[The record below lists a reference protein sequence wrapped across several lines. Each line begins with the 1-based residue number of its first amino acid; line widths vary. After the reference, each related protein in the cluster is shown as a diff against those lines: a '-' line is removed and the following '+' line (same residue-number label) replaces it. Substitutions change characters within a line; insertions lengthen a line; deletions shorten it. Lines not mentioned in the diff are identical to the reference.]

1 MPSYHNYTA
10 EYDAAST
17 LLTSGGF
24 SASVAATDTALST
37 VMGIGGFEASGAA
50 SLTALRHWAAT
61 PKPGDPPS
69 ADEATRLLDAAACTP
84 ALTTAERKRAARLKM
99 LRHVCLAQQRG
110 GQSAWVVAFLED
122 FKEWPTEAIG
132 LGAPDAVKALLRSN
146 NERFSPTDIGNLADG
161 MLTALRWC
169 QKAQVVLGAL
179 NGSGPAKAAAV
190 DMVRTWF
197 GDGIVSDGD
206 LVAQAGALRM
216 GFNIITG
223 AINRNQVVLTDDVPL
238 RTAAKNTPEGG
249 LRESEAFVFGL
260 STRERLDVVYVEEE
274 FFGSQNVLTG
284 KTNWARIL
292 VHEMSHMCV
301 GTVDVPAGGVKRYG
315 WYGIGPNANFPTADA
330 ITNAENWAYFA
341 ADCANALSQGEKS
354 RALRVR

>member
-1 MPSYHNYTA
+1 MPSYHNYTT
-10 EYDAAST
+10 EYDAVST
-17 LLTSGGF
+17 VLTNGGF
-24 SASVAATDTALST
+24 ATNFAATGNALRT
-37 VMGIGGFEASGAA
+37 VMGVAGFEASGAA

-61 PKPGDPPS
+61 PRPGDPPS

-84 ALTTAERKRAARLKM
+84 ALTAAERKRAATLKM
-99 LRHVCLAQQRG
+99 LRHVYLAQQRG
-110 GQSAWVVAFLED
+110 GQSAWVVALPND

-132 LGAPDAVKALLRSN
+132 LGAPDAVKALLRSS
-146 NERFSPTDIGNLADG
+146 NERFSPIDISNLADG

-179 NGSGPAKAAAV
+179 NGSGPTKAAAV

-197 GDGIVSDGD
+197 GDGIVSDVD

-223 AINRNQVVLTDDVPL
+223 ALNRNQVVLTDYVPL
-238 RTAAKNTPEGG
+238 RTAKKGTREGA
-249 LRESEAFVFGL
+249 LRESEAFVFAL
-260 STRERLDVVYVEEE
+260 NNRERLDVIYVEED
-274 FFGSQNVLTG
+274 FFGANNVLTG

-292 VHEMSHMCV
+292 VHELSHMCV
-301 GTVDVPAGGVKRYG
+301 GTTDVPAGTTSRYG
-315 WYGIGPNANFPTADA
+315 WYGIGPNANFPTAEA

-341 ADCANALSQGEKS
+341 ADCANGLSAGEKT